1 MKKLNL
7 GCGNNK
13 IDGYTNVDA
22 FPHCQPDLVFNVETF
37 PWPWEDDSID
47 GVLFH
52 QSLEHMGETT
62 EVFLKII
69 TELYRVCKNGAEIE
83 IHVPHPRSDNFIN
96 DPTHVRIITPQL
108 LQLFDKNLND
118 KWKLNGSSATPL
130 AHYLGVDFR
139 IKAYNLTLEE
149 PYKTQYY
156 TQKISIEELGTFIR
170 ERSNVASGFII
181 IISVNKPID

>member
-1 MKKLNL
+1 MKLNM

-13 IDGYTNVDA
+13 KLGYINVDA
-22 FPHCQPDLVFNVETF
+22 FPQCEPDVLFDLENF
-37 PWPWEDDSID
+37 PWPWEDNSID
-47 GVLFH
+47 AVLFH
-52 QSLEHMGETT
+52 QSLEHMGATT
-62 EVFLKII
+62 QAFLSLIK
-69 TELYRVCKNGAEIE
+69 ELYRVCKNGTEIE

-139 IKAYNLTLEE
+139 IKEYNLTLEE
-149 PYKTQYY
+149 PYTTQYC
-156 TQKISIEELGTFIR
+156 THKISIEELGTFIR
-170 ERSNVASGFII
+170 ERSNVASGFRIVMTAI
-181 IISVNKPID
+181 K